1 MPLAGKAISAYRRTA
16 PLPARW
22 ESRTMRFEKP
32 PLWEFV
38 LLSMALHG
46 LAITL
51 FGAPSGGS
59 REGRAMWGDL
69 QVVLQSYVSE
79 PAPVLKI
86 DRVLPMLRPPAVEK
100 PAPASAP
107 AIPSVTQ
114 KTVEPVAIPAEMQP
128 LKAPAV
134 DVPAFIPPLL
144 DRILLPDRKPERLET
159 WKLPPP
165 AAVKP
170 VPVPV
175 APAQPAAPP
184 ELPKAEERPV
194 PPRVEERAPAE
205 APPLALPLVQPKLLP
220 ERAVAPPVEQRVETP
235 VVPVAPM
242 TPPVERAPVE
252 VPPLPVPLPESVAP
266 PRIERAAP
274 QENIAPQLPPA
285 IERAEPPPQRDAPA
299 RIERAPAPAMQPEL
313 RTPSLPS
320 PTAPGAPAFRSREQD
335 PSSGYDPTAPA
346 LDLDAMRKRAA
357 AMARE
362 GSGNRA
368 ILPFPMPAPPERKT
382 REQIAIEKA
391 RKPDCRTAYQSLGL
405 AAVVPLIANEFG
417 EGSCR
422 W

>member
-1 MPLAGKAISAYRRTA
+1 MPLAGKPISAYQRTA
-16 PLPARW
+16 SLPARW
-22 ESRTMRFEKP
+22 ESRATRFEKP

-59 REGRAMWGDL
+59 REGRAMWGEL
-69 QVVLQSYVSE
+69 QVVLQGYVSE
-79 PAPVLKI
+79 PAPTLKI
-86 DRVLPMLRPPAVEK
+86 DRVLPMLRAPTVEKLAPPAPV
-100 PAPASAP
+100 PP
-107 AIPSVTQ
+107 AIPERR
-114 KTVEPVAIPAEMQP
+114 VEPVA
-128 LKAPAV
+128 APVEAPPPDPPPPV
-134 DVPAFIPPLL
+134 DVPVFIPPLL
-144 DRILLPDRKPERLET
+144 DRILVPDRKLEALQP
-159 WKLPPP
+159 WKMPPP
-165 AAVKP
+165 TEVKP
-170 VPVPV
+170 APVPI
-175 APAQPAAPP
+175 PPAPP
-184 ELPKAEERPV
+184 ALPREAPKAEEPPA
-194 PPRVEERAPAE
+194 PPRVEQRAPAE
-205 APPLALPLVQPKLLP
+205 APAVAVPLVQPKLLP

-235 VVPVAPM
+235 VVPVAPA

-266 PRIERAAP
+266 
-274 QENIAPQLPPA
+274 QLPPA
-285 IERAEPPPQRDAPA
+285 IERIAPAPSIQRDAPA
-299 RIERAPAPAMQPEL
+299 RIERAPAAPTTQPEL
-313 RTPSLPS
+313 RSPSLPS
-320 PTAPGAPAFRSREQD
+320 PVAPAPAFRSREQD

-357 AMARE
+357 TMARE

-368 ILPFPMPAPPERKT
+368 ILPFPMPAPPARKT
-382 REQIAIEKA
+382 KEQIAIENA

>member
-1 MPLAGKAISAYRRTA
+1 
-16 PLPARW
+16 
-22 ESRTMRFEKP
+22 MRLEKP

-69 QVVLQSYVSE
+69 QVVLQGYVSE

-100 PAPASAP
+100 PMPPSP
-107 AIPSVTQ
+107 RAIPSVTQ
-114 KTVEPVAIPAEMQP
+114 KPVEPVAVPAEMQP
-128 LKAPAV
+128 LKAPPV

-144 DRILLPDRKPERLET
+144 DRILVPDRKPERLET

-175 APAQPAAPP
+175 APAPPAAPP

-194 PPRVEERAPAE
+194 PPRVEERVPSE
-205 APPLALPLVQPKLLP
+205 APPVALPLVQPKLLP

-266 PRIERAAP
+266 PRIEAAAKPVETAAP
-274 QENIAPQLPPA
+274 HENIA
-285 IERAEPPPQRDAPA
+285 PQRDAPA
-299 RIERAPAPAMQPEL
+299 RIERAPAPAKQPEL

-382 REQIAIEKA
+382 KEQIAIEKA